1 MQALLENEIV
11 SLYTQNSTLSEF
23 DELMERAKAADAML
37 KNKIETDIV
46 KSGLKFVPEL
56 INHIQ
61 SVKGVTRGLCAMCL
75 IRIGQSCVGMVKEA
89 AKMNREFVWAADY
102 IINEIQG

>member
-56 INHIQ
+56 INP
-61 SVKGVTRGLCAMCL
+61 G
-75 IRIGQSCVGMVKEA
+75 A
-89 AKMNREFVWAADY
+89 APLGISHNPAPPVQAPAPKLSAC
-102 IINEIQG
+102 IIFPIPL